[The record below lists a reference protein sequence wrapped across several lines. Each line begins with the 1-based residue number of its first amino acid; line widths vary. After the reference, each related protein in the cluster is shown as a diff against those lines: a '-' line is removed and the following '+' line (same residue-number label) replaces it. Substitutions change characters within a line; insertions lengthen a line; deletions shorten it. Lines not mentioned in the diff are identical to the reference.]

1 MRFWIE
7 QLSFLT
13 LVHAV
18 TQRAIQFHKPQITL
32 LCHLQLSKM
41 FFLFPDPHF
50 KKTKHKWRIISPTL
64 LAEYAYTL
72 RVGVRTLSSLMSHL
86 KQMNARCWAQGF
98 NCQHILHWFKSL
110 INPQHWSESTSLL
123 QSEQHFRSR
132 CIAFSPLMCK
142 CSLWGRAEHPFLFIC
157 FTLVLFIWNERKYVS
172 LVILSL
178 YGLLCVHICLKVCV
192 CVCVTALGEV
202 DENRTMPGLCLWRW
216 VINTDWLH
224 IQQSECCAPLGVSR
238 RLEKPEKDRRAA
250 LAMYIWRFGRRED
263 GSGEDKGKMRY
274 AEWMETQL
282 TSSKVRD

>member
-1 MRFWIE
+1 MQFWIE
-7 QLSFLT
+7 QLSSLT

-18 TQRAIQFHKPQITL
+18 TQRAKQIHKPQITL
-32 LCHLQLSKM
+32 LCPLQLSKM

-110 INPQHWSESTSLL
+110 INPKHWPESTSLL
-123 QSEQHFRSR
+123 QSEQRFISR

-142 CSLWGRAEHPFLFIC
+142 CSLWGCAEHPFLFIC
-157 FTLVLFIWNERKYVS
+157 FTLVLFIWNERKHVS

-192 CVCVTALGEV
+192 CVWRRWGRSMRTEQCQACVCEG
-202 DENRTMPGLCLWRW
+202 GLLIQTHCTFSSLSAVPRWGWADVWRGQKK
-216 VINTDWLH
+216 T
-224 IQQSECCAPLGVSR
+224 EEPL
-238 RLEKPEKDRRAA
+238 
-250 LAMYIWRFGRRED
+250 
-263 GSGEDKGKMRY
+263 
-274 AEWMETQL
+274 
-282 TSSKVRD
+282 